1 MTFHIS
7 PADRRAMLRRLW
19 IVWGVT
25 FVISL
30 ALWAKEGFGWQT
42 LVRQSIYA
50 YSISTL
56 IWFFTDVGKE
66 VIFYRTGKRWPMGWH
81 RAMFLTFSI
90 VAGYTLG
97 TLIGDWYA
105 GWSTWELLSHD
116 VGRFSGFVLMTIVI
130 SIGFIGYFYQK
141 EQLAKVQRQAA
152 ESQLKLLES
161 QLEPHMLFN
170 TLANLRVL
178 ISTDPERATTM
189 LDHMVAYLR
198 ATLGGS
204 RAVMHPLSM
213 EFDRLRDYLELMAV
227 RMGLR
232 LSYTLDLPL
241 ALANHPVPPLL
252 LQPLVEN
259 AIKHGLE
266 PKVEGGS
273 IKVAA
278 RLEGGNIVLEVCDTG
293 VGGVGGTAGIDD
305 APRHTNDASMPETK
319 GFGLAQVAERLATTY
334 GPSSA
339 LVFIAD
345 VAYKTKATVVFPYKT
360 HTNEIDK

>member
-7 PADRRAMLRRLW
+7 PTSRRAMLNRLL
-19 IVWGVT
+19 IVWAIA

-30 ALWAKEGFGWQT
+30 ALWGKAGFG
-42 LVRQSIYA
+42 LDNLIRQSIYA
-50 YSISTL
+50 FSISTL
-56 IWFFTDVGKE
+56 IWFFIDMSMQLYIYK
-66 VIFYRTGKRWPMGWH
+66 TGKRWPMGWP
-81 RAMFLTFSI
+81 RVMILTFGIS
-90 VAGYTLG
+90 AGYILG

-116 VGRFSGFVLMTIVI
+116 VGRFSGFVLMSVVI
-130 SIGFIGYFYQK
+130 SLGFIGYFYQK
-141 EQLAKVQRQAA
+141 EQVANAQRQAA

-204 RAVMHPLSM
+204 RAVMHPMQL

-227 RMGLR
+227 RMGPR
-232 LSYTLDLPL
+232 LSYTLDLPPE
-241 ALANHPVPPLL
+241 LANHPVPPLL

-278 RLEGGNIVLEVCDTG
+278 RRDGDRVVLEVSDTG
-293 VGGVGGTAGIDD
+293 VGGIGG
-305 APRHTNDASMPETK
+305 APTSGDTEPK
-319 GFGLAQVAERLATTY
+319 GFGLSQVAERLKTTY
-334 GPSSA
+334 GASSTITF
-339 LVFIAD
+339 VAD
-345 VAYKTKATVVFPYKT
+345 KTYTTLARVVFPLQKPA
-360 HTNEIDK
+360 D

>member
-1 MTFHIS
+1 MTLQIS
-7 PADRRAMLRRLW
+7 AVDKRAMLHRLW
-19 IVWGVT
+19 IVWGFA

-56 IWFFTDVGKE
+56 IWFFIDVGKQ
-66 VIFYRTGKRWPMGWH
+66 VILYKTGKYWPMGWH
-81 RAMFLTFSI
+81 RVVFLTFSV

-97 TLIGDWYA
+97 TLMGDWYA
-105 GWSTWELLSHD
+105 GWSTWELLSID
-116 VGRFSGFVLMTIVI
+116 SGRFTGLILMSAAI
-130 SIGFIGYFYQK
+130 SLGFIGYFYQK

-204 RAVMHPLSM
+204 RAVMHPLQL
-213 EFDRLRDYLELMAV
+213 EFDRLRDYLELMTI
-227 RMGLR
+227 RMGPR
-232 LSYTLDLPL
+232 LSYTLDLPPE
-241 ALANHPVPPLL
+241 LANHPVPPLL

-278 RLEGGNIVLEVCDTG
+278 RLDGDKVVLEVSDTG
-293 VGGVGGTAGIDD
+293 VGG
-305 APRHTNDASMPETK
+305 APNMSDTEPK
-319 GFGLAQVAERLATTY
+319 GFGLSQVAERLATTY
-334 GPSSA
+334 GTSSTITF
-339 LVFIAD
+339 VAD
-345 VAYKTKATVVFPYKT
+345 ETYKTSARVVFPYQKPA
-360 HTNEIDK
+360 E